1 MVPTLLPGPPYYSM
15 GVRSEEL
22 DWTRISSIA
31 CGTCAIIV
39 GTAGSPFPGSEHRD
53 IPILIGRCLYNSRA
67 PPARERSPLP
77 LPHYLP
83 GYGYGRKAFLIEG

>member
-53 IPILIGRCLYNSRA
+53 IPILIGRWSCPSRA
-67 PPARERSPLP
+67 RTKSPTILWAEG
-77 LPHYLP
+77 HRIY
-83 GYGYGRKAFLIEG
+83 RLIEG